1 MLSCERDCFLDNN
14 ATTISSPL
22 RFLYCTCKLLD
33 LAGRGLWNKESASPC
48 EEGGGGRRKEE
59 LDEEAEEEEESG

>member
-1 MLSCERDCFLDNN
+1 MLC
-14 ATTISSPL
+14 L
-22 RFLYCTCKLLD
+22 RVHYIDMYVCILYCTWKLLD
-33 LAGRGLWNKESASPC
+33 LAGRGLWNKVSASPC